1 MKMLSMEPDEH
12 MRWIYDS
19 THQNYDREHAEYL
32 RARRAAAIRS
42 APRWM
47 LEEARLNDI
56 LREQTP
62 NVVIQGPPAGGP
74 TGMESSTT

>member
-1 MKMLSMEPDEH
+1 MKMLSLEPDEH

-19 THQNYDREHAEYL
+19 THQNYDREYAEYL

-47 LEEARLNDI
+47 VDEALLNDT

-62 NVVIQGPPAGGP
+62 NVEL
-74 TGMESSTT
+74 TGAEGVRVE

>member
-19 THQNYDREHAEYL
+19 THPNYDREHAEYL

-42 APRWM
+42 APRW
-47 LEEARLNDI
+47 LVEEARPKAI

-62 NVVIQGPPAGGP
+62 NEQRTRAARH
-74 TGMESSTT
+74 ERE

>member
-1 MKMLSMEPDEH
+1 MKMLSMDPDEH

-19 THQNYDREHAEYL
+19 THPNYDREHAEYL

-47 LEEARLNDI
+47 VEEARLNDI

-62 NVVIQGPPAGGP
+62 NVELRGGP
-74 TGMESSTT
+74 AASSPERPA